1 MAIKD
6 MLEAPTT
13 NQTKRRL
20 LQDKKNNN
28 ATTVITI
35 LQILE
40 QSRALHRS
48 QPFTSCELANTALQL
63 AENHQL
69 QDLMFKALLECA
81 YASHRLGRST
91 EMSEYLHKA
100 KGYYHIIDAPN
111 DLAAFHHLQG
121 LHDMSIGLFTAAYAK
136 FHHVIT
142 MKQEIDIEIYSNA
155 VDALGLIFQRL
166 GDLDKAI
173 EYHVASLEI
182 RRTYALLRL
191 IPSSLTNLAT
201 AYTLLEDKEKAIEL
215 LQESLRL
222 RSQFNDQVGIA
233 ITCKNMGTIYRQLG
247 QLKEGLK
254 YLQRAL
260 SIWKKLKNEKNIA
273 NLLANVALTYADL
286 QNNEAANKTIKE
298 AMYYA
303 ERSGNRLEYMLAVSK
318 RGVIYKNQGEDSK
331 AQSNLEQALLICHS
345 IGMREYEARIH
356 HQLAEIASK
365 RGRYK
370 AAYQHLKT
378 SVDLQKSIAG
388 PTRQRSISIAE
399 QRRALHEMQ
408 IEKELLKI
416 RAEHA
421 EQESRNNRKELDETI
436 LHLVQKNEM
445 LKDLHDIVAPSL
457 KSKNKESR
465 DIATVVLKKI
475 EAAAE
480 RHTDWQLFEE
490 QFERIHH
497 DFIQKLTQQ
506 CSILTPTEIRVCV
519 LIKLNLSTKQIADM
533 LFSSVL
539 TIKTHRTHIRRKL
552 GLAANQSLAGLF
564 LSM

>member
-1 MAIKD
+1 MAIKG
-6 MLEAPTT
+6 MLTPSAT
-13 NQTKRRL
+13 NRTKRRL

-28 ATTVITI
+28 TTTVVAI
-35 LQILE
+35 LQMLE
-40 QSRALHRS
+40 QSRSLY
-48 QPFTSCELANTALQL
+48 LDK
-63 AENHQL
+63 AEI
-69 QDLMFKALLECA
+69 
-81 YASHRLGRST
+81 
-91 EMSEYLHKA
+91 
-100 KGYYHIIDAPN
+100 YYHTVDTPN

-121 LHDMSIGLFTAAYAK
+121 LHDMSIGLFTSAYTR
-136 FHHVIT
+136 FHHVIS
-142 MKQEIDIEIYSNA
+142 MKQEIDAEIYSNA
-155 VDALGLIFQRL
+155 VDAVGLIFQRL

-182 RRTYALLRL
+182 RRSYALIRL

-201 AYTLLEDKEKAIEL
+201 TYTLLEDKEKAIEL

-273 NLLANVALTYADL
+273 NLLANVAITYADL
-286 QNNEAANKTIKE
+286 QNNEAANKTINE
-298 AMYYA
+298 AMRYA

-331 AQSNLEQALLICHS
+331 AQANLEQALLICHS

-356 HQLAEIASK
+356 HQLAEIASNQ
-365 RGRYK
+365 GRYK
-370 AAYQHLKT
+370 AAYQHLQT

-399 QRRALHEMQ
+399 QRRALHEMH
-408 IEKELLKI
+408 IEKELLKV
-416 RAEHA
+416 RAEYA
-421 EQESRNNRKELDETI
+421 EQESRNNRKELDETV
-436 LHLVQKNEM
+436 LYLVQKNEM
-445 LKDLHDIVAPSL
+445 LKDLHDIVSPFL
-457 KSKNKESR
+457 QSKNKESR
-465 DIATVVLKKI
+465 NIATIVLKKI
-475 EAAAE
+475 EDSAE

-506 CSILTPTEIRVCV
+506 CPILTPTEIRVCV

-533 LFSSVL
+533 LFSSIL

-552 GLAANQSLAGLF
+552 VLEVNQSLAALF